1 MQYVMSDIHGDLAH
15 FRRMLKKIGFLPP
28 DKLYILGDV
37 LDKGCEHLRML
48 TFVRENPNML
58 LIKGNHEYLCER
70 YLAGTV
76 SGELWDKCGGGGTR
90 REVDLLS
97 REEKEELLDYLRGL
111 PVYWKVEAAG
121 QEYFLTHSGYHADFP
136 VLCPDKIRVDIE
148 ASVRAAVE
156 SDQERYLFSDDIH
169 YIPAGLCFDKKIIVG
184 HYPTIFLEDYHQANI
199 FHGKK
204 YIDIDTGNECREEG
218 GCLACLCLDSGR
230 EFYV

>member
-48 TFVRENPNML
+48 AFVRENPNML

-169 YIPAGLCFDKKIIVG
+169 YIPGMPV
-184 HYPTIFLEDYHQANI
+184 P
-199 FHGKK
+199 
-204 YIDIDTGNECREEG
+204 
-218 GCLACLCLDSGR
+218 
-230 EFYV
+230 

>member
-15 FRRMLKKIGFLPP
+15 FRRMLKKIGFLPS
-28 DKLYILGDV
+28 DQLYILGDV
-37 LDKGCEHLRML
+37 LDKGCEHLRTL
-48 TFVRENPNML
+48 AFVRGNPNML

-90 REVDLLS
+90 QEVDLLS

-111 PVYWKVEAAG
+111 PVYWEVEAAG

-136 VLCPDKIRVDIE
+136 VLCPDGTRVDIE
-148 ASVRAAVE
+148 ASVKEAVE
-156 SDQERYLFSDDIH
+156 TDQEPYLFSDDIH
-169 YIPAGLCFDKKIIVG
+169 YIPAGLTFDKKIIVG
-184 HYPTIFLEDYHQANI
+184 HYPTIFLDGYHKAKI
-199 FHGKK
+199 FHGTK
-204 YIDIDTGNECREEG
+204 YTDIDTGNERRGEG
-218 GCLACLCLDSGR
+218 GRLACLRLDDGK